1 MSPPL
6 PPLNHLKI
14 QLLNFHKKNNSSLPD
29 LLFTALSLL
38 FLSSSSYSAPSSL
51 KPLSLTFNTL
61 NFNFPQNPR
70 PVFLKNSIM
79 SQPKPKPKPDPCS
92 FSSPNSLSNW
102 LKSRLPSDSFASW
115 GIKPGTKNV
124 HNLWLEISEGETSL
138 LDSIPPIRTV
148 NVVSVR
154 IIDENG
160 RNLLESKQELSD
172 GIHRE
177 RNRPLSEKMKPVES
191 VEEAVLRAIKE
202 ELGGVIKND
211 LSSVVKIDTDSYKKK
226 TEERV
231 SMSYPG
237 LPACY
242 VLDTVDAFVQ
252 GLPNEEFCTEEEEEE
267 YSGCSGAADKAVN
280 VKKHFWKWVD
290 SDSF

>member
-6 PPLNHLKI
+6 PPIRNPNHLKI
-14 QLLNFHKKNNSSLPD
+14 QLLNFHQKPNSSLPD
-29 LLFTALSLL
+29 FLFTALSLL
-38 FLSSSSYSAPSSL
+38 FLSSSSSSAPSSL
-51 KPLSLTFNTL
+51 KPLSLSFNTL
-61 NFNFPQNPR
+61 NFNYPQNPHR
-70 PVFLKNSIM
+70 VFLKNSIM
-79 SQPKPKPKPDPCS
+79 SQPKPKPDLCS

-115 GIKPGTKNV
+115 GIKSGTKNV

-160 RNLLESKQELSD
+160 RILLESKQELSD
-172 GIHRE
+172 GTHRE
-177 RNRPLSEKMKPVES
+177 RNRPLSEKMKPDES

-202 ELGGVIKND
+202 ELGSVIEND
-211 LSSVVKIDTDSYKKK
+211 LSSVVQIDTDSYKKK
-226 TEERV
+226 IEERV
-231 SMSYPG
+231 SISYPG

-242 VLDTVDAFVQ
+242 VLHTVDAFVQ
-252 GLPNEEFCTEEEEEE
+252 GLPNEEFCSEEEE
-267 YSGCSGAADKAVN
+267 YIGLGAAGKAVN
-280 VKKHFWKWVD
+280 VKKHFWKWVE

>member
-6 PPLNHLKI
+6 PPIRNPNNPKI
-14 QLLNFHKKNNSSLPD
+14 QLLNFHQKPNSSLPD
-29 LLFTALSLL
+29 LLFTALSIL
-38 FLSSSSYSAPSSL
+38 FLFSSSSAPSSL
-51 KPLSLTFNTL
+51 KPLSLSINTL
-61 NFNFPQNPR
+61 NFNFPRNPR
-70 PVFLKNSIM
+70 RVFLKNSIM
-79 SQPKPKPKPDPCS
+79 SQPKPDPSS

-138 LDSIPPIRTV
+138 LDSIPPVRTV

-160 RNLLESKQELSD
+160 RILLESKQELSD
-172 GIHRE
+172 GTHRE
-177 RNRPLSEKMKPVES
+177 RNRPLSEKMKPDES
-191 VEEAVLRAIKE
+191 VEEAVLRAISE
-202 ELGGVIKND
+202 ELGSIIDND
-211 LSSVVKIDTDSYKKK
+211 VSSIVKINTGSYKKK
-226 TEERV
+226 VEERV
-231 SMSYPG
+231 SLSYPG

-242 VLDTVDAFVQ
+242 VLHTVDAFVQ
-252 GLPNEEFCTEEEEEE
+252 GLPTEDFCTEEEE
-267 YSGCSGAADKAVN
+267 YSECSELGAADKAVH
-280 VKKHFWKWVD
+280 VKKHFWKWVE